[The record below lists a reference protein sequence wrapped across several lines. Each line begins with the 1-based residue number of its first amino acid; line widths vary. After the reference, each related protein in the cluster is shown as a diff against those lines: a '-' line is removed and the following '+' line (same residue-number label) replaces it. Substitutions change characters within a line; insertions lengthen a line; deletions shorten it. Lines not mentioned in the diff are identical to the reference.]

1 VAATGVGL
9 LLEEHRGEITAAW
22 REAVERELGVRE
34 PALAF
39 AVAPLLRELSLSM
52 GGEGDPRRS
61 REAWKRCAV
70 LVRSNAAPAQLAREM
85 KLLHRAAWDALRAR
99 GAPVSQADRRAADE
113 WLDDALA
120 EALDR
125 IERVRQRVA
134 SLEGHGPVVI
144 PSRPG
149 GMAAP
154 RPPPLPQR
162 GSASTPVARVVRALP
177 APAARR
183 VLDEEPILELEPIAP
198 GSLR

>member
-1 VAATGVGL
+1 MAATGVGL

-22 REAVERELGVRE
+22 REAVERELGVKD

-39 AVAPLLRELSLSM
+39 AIAPLLRELTLAL

-70 LVRSNAAPAQLAREM
+70 LVRSNASPGQLAREM
-85 KLLHRAAWDALRAR
+85 KVLHRAAWDALRAR

-113 WLDDALA
+113 WLDEALA

-125 IERVRQRVA
+125 LERVRQRVA
-134 SLEGHGPVVI
+134 SLEAHAPVVI
-144 PSRPG
+144 PARALGAS
-149 GMAAP
+149 A
-154 RPPPLPQR
+154 RPPPLPRAGR
-162 GSASTPVARVVRALP
+162 GPVP
-177 APAARR
+177 ATRPPPAARR
-183 VLDEEPILELEPIAP
+183 SAEEEPILELEPIAP

>member
-1 VAATGVGL
+1 

-22 REAVERELGVRE
+22 REAAERELGTKE

-39 AVAPLLRELSLSM
+39 AVAPLLRELSLSL

-70 LVRSNAAPAQLAREM
+70 LVRSNASPGQLAREM
-85 KLLHRAAWDALRAR
+85 KLLHRAAWNALRAR

-125 IERVRQRVA
+125 LDRVRQRVA
-134 SLEGHGPVVI
+134 AFEPHAPVVI

-154 RPPPLPQR
+154 RPPPLPER
-162 GSASTPVARVVRALP
+162 GRAATPVPRVVP
-177 APAARR
+177 APAAPVSRR
-183 VLDEEPILELEPIAP
+183 LLDEEPILELEPLAP

>member
-1 VAATGVGL
+1 MGL
-9 LLEEHRGEITAAW
+9 LLEEHRAEISSAW
-22 REAVERELGVRE
+22 REAVERELGVRD

-39 AVAPLLRELSLSM
+39 AVAPLLRELTLSL

-61 REAWKRCAV
+61 REAAKRCAV
-70 LVRSNAAPAQLAREM
+70 LVRSNASPGQLAREM

-125 IERVRQRVA
+125 LDRVRQRMA
-134 SLEGHGPVVI
+134 SLEAHTPVVI
-144 PSRPG
+144 PPTRAN
-149 GMAAP
+149 GMASSA
-154 RPPPLPQR
+154 RPPPLPRR
-162 GSASTPVARVVRALP
+162 GRAAMAGPRSAP
-177 APAARR
+177 APTPAPVRR
-183 VLDEEPILELEPIAP
+183 PIEEEPILELEPIAP